1 MMSNSGITGKTG
13 YEERWFSRGHLKT
26 DLKKQS
32 IRGGISTVSG
42 QVISLFFTIGSTA
55 VMARLLTPDD
65 FGLVVMVTAFTGFIS
80 AFKDLG
86 LSAAVIQREIITQR
100 QVSVLFWL
108 NIIISFFMA
117 LVVALS
123 APLLV
128 YLYAEDKV
136 FNITL
141 VFAIGIFISGFSL
154 QHSAL
159 MKRQMKFKNLAINY
173 ILCSGI
179 SVLTGIFLAYKGY
192 GYWAVVIS
200 TVLTPVLSTISL
212 WFICD
217 WRPLFIFKF
226 SESRTFL
233 KFGLNITGFDLINY
247 FSRNADNMLIGKYLG
262 TGALGLYSKAYQLLL
277 LPITQLRD
285 PLNAVALP
293 ALSSLQAEKEKFRQY
308 YSNYIFLLSFFSM
321 PLVLF
326 LAIFSDELILIVLGD
341 KWISASYIFKL
352 LAITS
357 FIQPVA
363 STRGAV
369 MIATGNTKRYLIW
382 GFANAIF
389 VILGFIIGIY
399 WGIPGV
405 AISYAIVNY
414 LLLLPSLYY
423 SFKDSVITVGLFFRM
438 IRYPL
443 IISILSGLAMYSF
456 RQYFV
461 YLPVLN
467 LFFIGLLFSVIIYL
481 SLWCLSKGGREKLR
495 QLYMIRQV
503 FMKKQEKLP

>member
-1 MMSNSGITGKTG
+1 MSNSGITGYDEK
-13 YEERWFSRGHLKT
+13 WFSRGHLKA
-26 DLKKQS
+26 DLKTQS
-32 IRGGISTVSG
+32 VKGGISTVSG
-42 QVISLFFTIGSTA
+42 QVITLFFTIGSTA
-55 VMARLLTPDD
+55 VMARLLAPED

-80 AFKDLG
+80 IFKDLG
-86 LSAAVIQREIITQR
+86 LSAALIQREIITQA

-108 NIIISFFMA
+108 NIIISFFIS

-128 YLYAEDKV
+128 YLYAEEKV

-154 QHSAL
+154 QHNAL

-226 SESRTFL
+226 SESRPFL
-233 KFGLNITGFDLINY
+233 KFGLAITGFDLINY

-262 TGALGLYSKAYQLLL
+262 AAALGLYSKAYQLLL

-285 PLNAVALP
+285 PLNTVALP
-293 ALSSLQAEKEKFRQY
+293 ALSSLQAQKEKFRQY

-326 LAIFSDELILIVLGD
+326 LAIFSDELILIVLGS
-341 KWISASYIFKL
+341 KWISISYIFKL

-363 STRGAV
+363 STRGDV
-369 MIATGNTKRYLIW
+369 MISTGNTKKYLVW
-382 GFANAIF
+382 GFTNAVF
-389 VILGFIIGIY
+389 VIIGFFIGII

-414 LLLLPSLYY
+414 FLLIPSLQY
-423 SFKDSVITVGLFFRM
+423 SFKNSFITLSLFFNV
-438 IRYPL
+438 IKYSL
-443 IISILSGLAMYSF
+443 IISVLSGMAMIVF
-456 RQYFV
+456 REYFIS
-461 YLPVLN
+461 LHPLN
-467 LFFIGLLFSVIIYL
+467 LFISGFFFSLVIYIL
-481 SLWCLSKGGREKLR
+481 LWCVNKAGREKLKEVYEMK
-495 QLYMIRQV
+495 QL
-503 FMKKQEKLP
+503 FFKKKYE